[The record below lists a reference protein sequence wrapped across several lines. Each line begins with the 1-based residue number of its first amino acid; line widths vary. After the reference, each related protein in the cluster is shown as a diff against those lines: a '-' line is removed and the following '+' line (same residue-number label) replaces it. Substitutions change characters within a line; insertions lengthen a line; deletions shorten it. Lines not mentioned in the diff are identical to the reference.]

1 MIMTKILIIG
11 AVLDKERLELYKED
25 GSSII
30 LEQGNPNLQKI
41 IEMILPV
48 LQGHPVSVDMSLIHH
63 EENIYRDV
71 EKRTNGVI
79 KFFRAAKHKIAK
91 AFGLDSEV
99 QDTEPTAGS
108 VVVDKAARIL
118 KEIDAESVSI
128 TSTSKLPESEMTMVA
143 QVGTQIIPHMELLS
157 THFIHLMQNMGS
169 AQGIT
174 NFLTRLGAMQE
185 KRGHTVEELLQ
196 FLKRADLPIA
206 EDGSIIIYK
215 GLDVKGSSLE
225 STTGRFVDPQSKKVV
240 QDEGDYVHMDEA
252 LVDPSRST
260 ECAQG
265 LHVACK
271 GYLQHFRTGVVMLAK
286 VNPEDVIAVPLNEP
300 TKMRVKGYHIL
311 FQLTHDGAAL
321 VKKGGSIALDTASG
335 IMLEKAITGKHSAIS
350 RYVKIGG
357 PRGSLVTH
365 ECVKPLHKG
374 FPETDDLNTEPCVD
388 VEIDESVYQTN
399 MNAKITTVDTDAIKA
414 KSAPSVEVSS
424 VTNLIT
430 ESKVV
435 KKMTKTE
442 ELLKCIELYKAETD
456 RDSKRNLLMNV
467 MALKRTAKKSWDF
480 LGVSKADAKRITDA
494 AKLNKL

>member
-1 MIMTKILIIG
+1 MTKILIIG

-99 QDTEPTAGS
+99 QDTEPTTGNA
-108 VVVDKAARIL
+108 VVDKAARIL

-225 STTGRFVDPQSKKVV
+225 STTGRFVDPHSKKVV

-286 VNPEDVIAVPLNEP
+286 VNPEDVIAVPFNEP

-365 ECVKPLHKG
+365 EIVKPVHKG
-374 FPETDDLNTEPCVD
+374 FPETDDLITKACIGTD
-388 VEIDESVYQTN
+388 LAKGKDESVECIVT
-399 MNAKITTVDTDAIKA
+399 KITTVDTEATKA
-414 KSAPSVEVSS
+414 KSAPSVEISA

>member
-1 MIMTKILIIG
+1 MTKILIIG

-99 QDTEPTAGS
+99 QDTEPTTGNA
-108 VVVDKAARIL
+108 VVDKAARIL
-118 KEIDAESVSI
+118 KEIDAEPVSI

-143 QVGTQIIPHMELLS
+143 QVGTQVIPHMELLS

-169 AQGIT
+169 TQGIT

-215 GLDVKGSSLE
+215 GLDEKDSSLE
-225 STTGRFVDPQSKKVV
+225 STTGRFVDPHSKKVV

-357 PRGSLVTH
+357 PRGTLVTH

-374 FPETDDLNTEPCVD
+374 FPETDDLNTEPCID

-399 MNAKITTVDTDAIKA
+399 MNAKITTVDTEATKA

>member
-1 MIMTKILIIG
+1 MTKILIIG

-25 GSSII
+25 GSSIL

-99 QDTEPTAGS
+99 QDTEPTTGN

-143 QVGTQIIPHMELLS
+143 QVGTQVIPHMELLS

-169 AQGIT
+169 TQGIT

-215 GLDVKGSSLE
+215 GLDVKDSSLE
-225 STTGRFVDPQSKKVV
+225 STTGRFVDPHSKKVV

-311 FQLTHDGAAL
+311 YQLTHDGAAL
-321 VKKGGSIALDTASG
+321 VKKGGSITLDTASG

-357 PRGSLVTH
+357 PRGTLVTH

-374 FPETDDLNTEPCVD
+374 FPETDELNTEPCVD

-399 MNAKITTVDTDAIKA
+399 MNAKITTVDTDATKA

-435 KKMTKTE
+435 KKMTKAE

>member
-1 MIMTKILIIG
+1 MTKILIIG

-25 GSSII
+25 GSSIL

-99 QDTEPTAGS
+99 QDTEPTTGN

-143 QVGTQIIPHMELLS
+143 QVGTQVIPHMELLS

-169 AQGIT
+169 TQGIT

-215 GLDVKGSSLE
+215 GLDVKDSSLE
-225 STTGRFVDPQSKKVV
+225 STTGRFVDPHSKKVV

-357 PRGSLVTH
+357 PRGTLVTH

-374 FPETDDLNTEPCVD
+374 FPETDELNTEPCVD

-399 MNAKITTVDTDAIKA
+399 MNAKITTVDTDATKA

-435 KKMTKTE
+435 KKMTKAE